1 MDSNES
7 LESTSITNWKTVTD
21 LFEQVFGPD
30 SESNENENSSHESDS
45 SCLGNKN
52 ASTSYVTLNTSN
64 QHLDIL
70 PQVSFHTDQ
79 HTIDEFQR
87 HSSDL
92 HRPST
97 SIYDLSH
104 RNVQLVLDNAQSSK
118 PIEKTVRCQAVS
130 QPFLIPH
137 KALLRTGES
146 VNTLLIFTLF
156 P

>member
-30 SESNENENSSHESDS
+30 SESNENENSSHEDYST
-45 SCLGNKN
+45 CLGNKN

-79 HTIDEFQR
+79 HTIDEFQQ

-92 HRPST
+92 HRPRT

-104 RNVQLVLDNAQSSK
+104 RNVKLVLDNAQSSQS
-118 PIEKTVRCQAVS
+118 IEKPVRCQAVS
-130 QPFLIPH
+130 QPFLIPQR
-137 KALLRTGES
+137 ALLRTGNK
-146 VNTLLIFTLF
+146 VYALLKFALF

>member
-30 SESNENENSSHESDS
+30 SESNENENNSHENDS
-45 SCLGNKN
+45 SSLGTKN
-52 ASTSYVTLNTSN
+52 ASTSYVTLNTSS

-79 HTIDEFQR
+79 HTVDEFQE

-104 RNVQLVLDNAQSSK
+104 RNVQLMLDNAQSSQ

-137 KALLRTGES
+137 RELLRTGES
-146 VNTLLIFTLF
+146 VYTKVILTLF

>member
-30 SESNENENSSHESDS
+30 SESNENETNSHENDS
-45 SCLGNKN
+45 SSLGNKN

-79 HTIDEFQR
+79 HTIDEFQQ

-104 RNVQLVLDNAQSSK
+104 RNVQLMLDNAQSSQ

-137 KALLRTGES
+137 RELLRTGES
-146 VNTLLIFTLF
+146 VYTKVILTLF